1 MTKLNEK
8 AIEHLLKD
16 KILSKIIK
24 SNTLPE
30 RNTKDDVYISL
41 LGSIVSQQLSTKAAA
56 TIYDRFIHLFE
67 DKVPTPENLIKISV
81 EKLRAVG
88 LSNQKASYVKNIA
101 EHFIQNPRDKK
112 YWNKR
117 SDDEIIQELT
127 SIKGVGVWTVQMVL
141 MFTLKREDIF
151 PINDLI
157 IRNSVIKYYKI
168 TDQGKEQLKVIE
180 KIVAKWSPYKS
191 IACYYLWVAKD
202 GLK

>member
-191 IACYYLWVAKD
+191 IACYYLWAAKD

>member
-24 SNTLPE
+24 SNALPV
-30 RNTKDDVYISL
+30 RNSKDDVYISL

-56 TIYDRFIHLFE
+56 TIYDRFINLFE
-67 DKVPTPENLIKISV
+67 NKLPTPENLIKIST
-81 EKLRAVG
+81 EELRAVG

-101 EHFIQNPRDKK
+101 EHFIKNPRDKK

-127 SIKGVGVWTVQMVL
+127 SIKGVGEWTVQMVL

-180 KIVAKWSPYKS
+180 KIVSKWSPYKS
-191 IACYYLWVAKD
+191 IACYYLWAAKD

>member
-180 KIVAKWSPYKS
+180 KKLLNGVHTKA
-191 IACYYLWVAKD
+191 
-202 GLK
+202 

>member
-1 MTKLNEK
+1 MTKLSEK

-24 SNTLPE
+24 SNTLPV

-56 TIYDRFIHLFE
+56 TIYDRFINLFD
-67 DKVPTPENLIKISV
+67 DKIPAPENLIKISI
-81 EKLRAVG
+81 EELRAVG

-101 EHFIQNPRDKK
+101 EHFLKNPRDKK
-112 YWNKR
+112 YWVKK

-141 MFTLKREDIF
+141 MFTLKREDVF

-157 IRNSVIKYYKI
+157 IRNSVIKYYNI
-168 TDQGKEQLKVIE
+168 TDQGKEQIKVIE

-191 IACYYLWVAKD
+191 IACLYLWAAKD

>member
-24 SNTLPE
+24 SNTLPV
-30 RNTKDDVYISL
+30 RNTKDDVYLSL

-56 TIYDRFIHLFE
+56 TIYDRFINLFE
-67 DKVPTPENLIKISV
+67 NKVPTPENLLKISV
-81 EKLRAVG
+81 EELRAVG
-88 LSNQKASYVKNIA
+88 LSSQKASYVKNIA

-112 YWNKR
+112 YWNKK

-141 MFTLKREDIF
+141 MFTLKRENIF

-157 IRNSVIKYYKI
+157 IKNSVIKYYKI

-191 IACYYLWVAKD
+191 IACFYLWAAKD

>member
-24 SNTLPE
+24 SNTLPV

-56 TIYDRFIHLFE
+56 TIYDRFINLFE
-67 DKVPTPENLIKISV
+67 NQLPTPENLIKISA
-81 EKLRAVG
+81 EELRAVG
-88 LSNQKASYVKNIA
+88 LSNQKASYIKNIA
-101 EHFIQNPRDKK
+101 EHFLQNPRDKK
-112 YWNKR
+112 YWNKK

-141 MFTLKREDIF
+141 MFTLKREDVF

-168 TDQGKEQLKVIE
+168 THQGKEQLKVIE
-180 KIVAKWSPYKS
+180 KIVSKWSPYKS
-191 IACYYLWVAKD
+191 IACYYLWAAKD